1 MDITNAILAPELG
14 CSAFTVERL
23 TYTRTADGTTSR
35 SATHQAISLQKVPD
49 RTFDRTGTNL
59 TYTLLATTITEQ

>member
-1 MDITNAILAPELG
+1 MLMLSISFCIYDAVAG
-14 CSAFTVERL
+14 FTVVC
-23 TYTRTADGTTSR
+23 TGV
-35 SATHQAISLQKVPD
+35 SLQKVPD